1 MARPRD
7 AHAGFPEILTQAR
20 ITNRL
25 LAAQLRETMSQQD
38 LVRLLLGTGASNQD
52 IADVLNT
59 TSATVATTV
68 QRLRKRTQGK
78 VSEVASLPGAESQ
91 QQPEE
96 D

>member
-7 AHAGFPEILTQAR
+7 ASAGLPELVTQAR

-59 TSATVATTV
+59 TAATVATTI
-68 QRLRKRTQGK
+68 QRLRKRAKGND
-78 VSEVASLPGAESQ
+78 ASAPPETGSQ
-91 QQPEE
+91 E
-96 D
+96 

>member
-1 MARPRD
+1 MPRSRD
-7 AHAGFPEILTQAR
+7 AGAGLPELITQVR

-59 TSATVATTV
+59 TAATVATTI
-68 QRLRKRTQGK
+68 QRLRKRAQEKTNAAAAPSDTGPQ
-78 VSEVASLPGAESQ
+78 V
-91 QQPEE
+91 
-96 D
+96 

>member
-1 MARPRD
+1 MARLRD
-7 AHAGFPEILTQAR
+7 AGSGFPELITQSR

-59 TSATVATTV
+59 TAATVATTV
-68 QRLRKRTQGK
+68 QRLKKKTQGK
-78 VSEVASLPGAESQ
+78 AK
-91 QQPEE
+91 E
-96 D
+96 DDVPPVLGP

>member
-7 AHAGFPEILTQAR
+7 ASAGFPELLTQAR

-38 LVRLLLGTGASNQD
+38 LVRLLIGTGASNQD

-59 TSATVATTV
+59 TSATVATTL
-68 QRLRKRTQGK
+68 QRLRRKTEAKTGD
-78 VSEVASLPGAESQ
+78 GAPPLDTGSQ
-91 QQPEE
+91 E
-96 D
+96 

>member
-7 AHAGFPEILTQAR
+7 ASAGFSELLTQAR

-38 LVRLLLGTGASNQD
+38 LVRLLIGTGASNQD

-59 TSATVATTV
+59 TPATVATTV
-68 QRLRKRTQGK
+68 QRLRRKAEGK
-78 VSEVASLPGAESQ
+78 GNDVAPPPGNGSQ
-91 QQPEE
+91 E
-96 D
+96 

>member
-7 AHAGFPEILTQAR
+7 ASPGFPELVTQAR

-59 TSATVATTV
+59 TAATVATTI
-68 QRLRKRTQGK
+68 QRLRKKAPGK
-78 VSEVASLPGAESQ
+78 ATEVAALPETESQ
-91 QQPEE
+91 Q
-96 D
+96 

>member
-7 AHAGFPEILTQAR
+7 ASAGFRELLTQAR

-38 LVRLLLGTGASNQD
+38 LVRLLIGTGASNQD
-52 IADVLNT
+52 IADILNT

-68 QRLRKRTQGK
+68 QRLRRKAQGK
-78 VSEVASLPGAESQ
+78 GNDVAPPDTGSQ
-91 QQPEE
+91 E
-96 D
+96 

>member
-7 AHAGFPEILTQAR
+7 ASVGFAELLIQAR

-38 LVRLLLGTGASNQD
+38 LVRLLMGTGASNQD

-59 TSATVATTV
+59 TPATVATTV
-68 QRLRKRTQGK
+68 QRLRRKAEGK
-78 VSEVASLPGAESQ
+78 GNDVAPLPGNGSQ
-91 QQPEE
+91 E
-96 D
+96 

>member
-7 AHAGFPEILTQAR
+7 ASPGFPELVTQAR

-59 TSATVATTV
+59 TAATVATTI
-68 QRLRKRTQGK
+68 QRLRKKSLGK
-78 VSEVASLPGAESQ
+78 GNEVAALPEAESQ
-91 QQPEE
+91 Q
-96 D
+96 

>member
-7 AHAGFPEILTQAR
+7 ASGGLPELVTQAR

-38 LVRLLLGTGASNQD
+38 LVRLLIGTGASNQD

-59 TSATVATTV
+59 TAATVATTI
-68 QRLRKRTQGK
+68 QRLRKKAQGK
-78 VSEVASLPGAESQ
+78 GPDAAALPETDSQ
-91 QQPEE
+91 S
-96 D
+96 

>member
-7 AHAGFPEILTQAR
+7 AAAGFPELITQAR

-59 TSATVATTV
+59 TAATIATTAL
-68 QRLRKRTQGK
+68 RLRKKTQGK
-78 VSEVASLPGAESQ
+78 TKEDDVPPVLRLPE
-91 QQPEE
+91 
-96 D
+96 